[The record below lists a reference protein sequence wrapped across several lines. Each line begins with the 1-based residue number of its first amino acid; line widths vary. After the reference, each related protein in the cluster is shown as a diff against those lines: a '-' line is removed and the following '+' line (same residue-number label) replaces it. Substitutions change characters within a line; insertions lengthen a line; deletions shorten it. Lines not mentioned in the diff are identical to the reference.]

1 MPLKTGWIVAGCLAA
16 IVVPAAAGE
25 VELPPGTRLGL
36 GAIDDDGQVFFAANG
51 EFSSFLVRQ
60 VGERQE
66 IFELPNTPNTSVG
79 RVRLLE
85 GGRLLLDRSRIVKLR
100 ADEVVTLWSWDSRM
114 VACVE
119 DADSMHPFC
128 PSPLISADG
137 KVWGVVEPGTPSRV
151 IRPPNGFSYLSDV
164 TDARFTFG
172 RTKKGSKSARTEVV
186 EFGVPDSGD
195 FAGEVSFLWFLDSEG
210 QAVMVPWNGG
220 AYIVH
225 FSDGGSPY
233 TVPVLHDPS
242 SGGSDLRWQQGD
254 RLLWAGSP
262 TGEGRW
268 RAYHLWDLGLS
279 GLPAEPFWEVERN
292 DGWKPHPERG
302 VVRVVEGERRYRIEH
317 LWREPWTGVEE
328 HHVSDWLPGTAP
340 ASALGHGWL
349 VSPNGRHAAVIETRQ
364 LEDEEGGG
372 VAFSARSVD
381 MLWEPRPLPPVE
393 ASAPP
398 ADDAEPAKKGAPP
411 SS

>member
-1 MPLKTGWIVAGCLAA
+1 MPLKIGWLLVGCLAA
-16 IVVPAAAGE
+16 IAAPAAASE
-25 VELPPGTRLGL
+25 VELPPGARLGS
-36 GAIDDDGQVFFAANG
+36 GAIDDDGQVFFTVSGENG
-51 EFSSFLVRQ
+51 SLLARQ
-60 VGERQE
+60 AGERQE
-66 IFELPNTPNTSVG
+66 IFELPNSPIVG

-85 GGRLLLDRSRIVKLR
+85 DGRLLLDGSRIVKLR
-100 ADEVVTLWSWDSRM
+100 AGEVVTVWRWEQPDCPDGYR
-114 VACVE
+114 
-119 DADSMHPFC
+119 DMHGCALEGFDP
-128 PSPLISADG
+128 PLVSGDG
-137 KVWGVVEPGTPSRV
+137 KVWGRV
-151 IRPPNGFSYLSDV
+151 GPTEYRNGRY
-164 TDARFTFG
+164 TGARFTFG
-172 RTKKGSKSARTEVV
+172 RTRKGGKSDRTEVV
-186 EFGVPDSGD
+186 EFGVPDKGD
-195 FAGEVSFLWFLDSEG
+195 FEVSHLWFLDSEG
-210 QAVMVPWNGG
+210 QAVMVPWSYG
-220 AYIVH
+220 AFIVH

-233 TVPVLHDPS
+233 TVPVQVGRNLY
-242 SGGSDLRWQQGD
+242 WQRGD
-254 RLLWAGSP
+254 RLLWAGPETVPAAS
-262 TGEGRW
+262 GDRW

-279 GLPAEPFWEVERN
+279 GLPAEPFWEVEPKG
-292 DGWKPHPERG
+292 GWKPHPERG

-398 ADDAEPAKKGAPP
+398 ADDTEPAKKGDPP
-411 SS
+411 A